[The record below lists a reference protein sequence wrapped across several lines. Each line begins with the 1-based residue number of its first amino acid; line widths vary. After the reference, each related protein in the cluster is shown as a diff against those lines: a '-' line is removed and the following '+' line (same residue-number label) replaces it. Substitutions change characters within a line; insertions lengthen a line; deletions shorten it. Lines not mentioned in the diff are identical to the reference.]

1 VNTFAQVP
9 ERIIKQVKKFNEHLL
24 PPERYRESVML
35 GLSAFEEVYFV
46 GKNVVDTSL
55 SLSGSI
61 LYDDDYQA
69 RRFSK
74 YRGQRRL
81 VVLVTGYMQSPLSF
95 YRLERQLGNEVFD
108 AFTYI
113 WGDFPYSQDL
123 TLSSAQL
130 EAVVREVYS
139 HTRAEE
145 IYLVGHSQGGI
156 IIRAMVQHGMGADLP
171 IRKCLFLSSPHQ
183 GTWAGLAAI
192 PHRGVLRLAGLVPYI
207 RKVTGE
213 SGLQLLPGSDFLR
226 QLNSRQLPGNIQ
238 FSSVFYALDPMIW
251 PPTNAILPY
260 PEARNHFI
268 RKIGHAQ
275 PLYCSQAHQ
284 VAVSELYGVK
294 HPGTSDEEN

>member
-1 VNTFAQVP
+1 M
-9 ERIIKQVKKFNEHLL
+9 IKQIKTFNARLV
-24 PPERYRESVML
+24 PPERYRESIML
-35 GLSAFEEVYFV
+35 GLSAIEEVYFV
-46 GKNVVDTSL
+46 GKNVIDTSL
-55 SLSGSI
+55 SVSGSL
-61 LYDDDYQA
+61 LYDDDYRS
-69 RRFSK
+69 RRIAQ
-74 YRGQRRL
+74 YEGQRRL
-81 VVLVTGYMQSPLSF
+81 VVLVTGYMQSPMSF
-95 YRLERQLGNEVFD
+95 YRLERQLGNPVFD

-130 EAVVREVYS
+130 EARLREVYS

-183 GTWAGLAAI
+183 GTWAALAAI
-192 PHRGVLRLAGLVPYI
+192 PHRGVLRLAGLMPYI

-213 SGLQLLPGSDFLR
+213 SGLQLLPGSDFIEE
-226 QLNSRQLPGNIQ
+226 LNSRPLPAGIK

-260 PEARNHFI
+260 PEASNHFI
-268 RKIGHAQ
+268 HKIGHAQ
-275 PLYCSQAHQ
+275 PLYCSRAHQ
-284 VAVSELYGVK
+284 VAVSELYGVEPK
-294 HPGTSDEEN
+294 AESGEGD

>member
-1 VNTFAQVP
+1 VNTLAQVP
-9 ERIIKQVKKFNEHLL
+9 KWIIQQVKKFNEHLL

-35 GLSAFEEVYFV
+35 GLSAFEEVYFI
-46 GKNVVDTSL
+46 GKNVLDTSL

-61 LYDDDYQA
+61 LYDDNYQA
-69 RRFSK
+69 RRLSQ

-81 VVLVTGYMQSPLSF
+81 VMLVTGYMQSPLSF
-95 YRLERQLGNEVFD
+95 YRLERQLGNEVFG

-183 GTWAGLAAI
+183 GTWAALVAI
-192 PHRGVLRLAGLVPYI
+192 PHRGMLRLAGLVPYI

-226 QLNSRQLPGNIQ
+226 ELNSRPLPGNIQ

-275 PLYCSQAHQ
+275 PLYCSRAHQ
-284 VAVSELYGVK
+284 VAVSELYGVI
-294 HPGTSDEEN
+294 HTGTPDEDG